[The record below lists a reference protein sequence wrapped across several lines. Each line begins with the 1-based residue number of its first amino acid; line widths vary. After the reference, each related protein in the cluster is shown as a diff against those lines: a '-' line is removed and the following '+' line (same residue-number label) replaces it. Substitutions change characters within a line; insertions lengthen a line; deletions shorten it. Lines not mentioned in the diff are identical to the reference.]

1 MITTLEAMAMA
12 IAKMNM
18 KREGWTIGGE
28 TLHTI
33 TEAEKVVIRMTTK
46 EGTAI
51 VRMTIEEEETPKWN
65 IVADLLGLADIQED
79 KLF

>member
-1 MITTLEAMAMA
+1 
-12 IAKMNM
+12 M
-18 KREGWTIGGE
+18 KQEGWTIGGE

-33 TEAEKVVIRMTTK
+33 TEGEKVVIRMTTE

-51 VRMTIEEEETPKWN
+51 VRMTIKEEVAPKWN
-65 IVADLLGLADIQED
+65 IVGGLLGLADIQED